1 MMVTESSTMSASAH
15 SEDRK
20 ENSFLNRARPITSTS
35 QPMVTSTAKYVMLVL
50 VSGHFSSVS
59 VNCVTEWPQN
69 QLGPAAV
76 LHDRAA
82 ESRAMS
88 WLNPNNVP
96 IMPFRTKF
104 GPVPVRVPVPPVFA
118 AYAIDR

>member
-20 ENSFLNRARPITSTS
+20 ENSFLSRARPITITSTS
-35 QPMVTSTAKYVMLVL
+35 QPMVTSTVKYVMLVL

-59 VNCVTEWPQN
+59 VNCASEWPQN

-76 LHDRAA
+76 LHDGQQRG
-82 ESRAMS
+82 E
-88 WLNPNNVP
+88 P
-96 IMPFRTKF
+96 
-104 GPVPVRVPVPPVFA
+104 
-118 AYAIDR
+118 